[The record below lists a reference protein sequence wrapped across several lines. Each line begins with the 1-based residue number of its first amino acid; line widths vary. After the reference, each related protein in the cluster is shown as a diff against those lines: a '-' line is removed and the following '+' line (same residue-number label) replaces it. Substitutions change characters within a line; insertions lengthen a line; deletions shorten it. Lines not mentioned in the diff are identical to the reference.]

1 MRKIKIGIL
10 EVWKVGMMDVF
21 PSPLTGE
28 GSGEGEHRSSPSPS
42 LLPPREEKYVGEF
55 LLEKERS

>member
-1 MRKIKIGIL
+1 MPRSSAAGYFTNPELSKF
-10 EVWKVGMMDVF
+10 F